1 MLQYTVR
8 RLVLMLPVL
17 LVVTLMVFSLMLLLP
32 GDPAMA
38 LLGENLDPEAY
49 TTVRKALGLDQP
61 VPVQYV
67 RWLSKTFQGDLGRS
81 LHTREPVLTIIGT
94 HLPRTLY
101 LTLAAMLVSL
111 IIAIP
116 AGVIAALRRNSFV
129 DTVATVLAM
138 VGVAVPN
145 FWLGVMCILFFS
157 VTLGWLPVS
166 GYVGPL
172 ENPWL
177 SLQHMVLPAIT
188 LGTAI
193 AAEVTRMTRS
203 SLLEVL
209 DRDYILTARA
219 KGLGERSVI
228 LAHALKNALIPVV
241 TIVGLQMGR
250 LFGGA
255 VVTESIF
262 AVPGLG
268 TLLVSGIFS
277 RDFPIVQAVVLVMA
291 LAVLSCNLIV
301 DLLYTWLDPRI
312 RYHS

>member
-172 ENPWL
+172 EDPWL

>member
-49 TTVRKALGLDQP
+49 VTVRKALGLDQP

-67 RWLSKTFQGDLGRS
+67 RWLSKTLQGDLGRS
-81 LHTREPVLTIIGT
+81 LHTREPVLTIIST

-129 DTVATVLAM
+129 DTAATVSAM

-157 VTLGWLPVS
+157 VTLGWFPVS
-166 GYVGPL
+166 GYVSVL
-172 ENPWL
+172 EDPWL
-177 SLQHMVLPAIT
+177 SLQHMALPAIT

-219 KGLGERSVI
+219 KGLRERSVVLI
-228 LAHALKNALIPVV
+228 HALKNALIPVV

>member
-1 MLQYTVR
+1 MLQYTIR
-8 RLVLMLPVL
+8 RLLLMVPVL

-49 TTVRKALGLDQP
+49 VTVRKALGLDQP

-67 RWLSKTFQGDLGRS
+67 RWLSRTLQGDLGRS
-81 LHTREPVLTIIGT
+81 LHTREPVLTAIGE

-101 LTLAAMLVSL
+101 LTLAAMVVSL
-111 IIAIP
+111 TIAVP
-116 AGVIAALRRNSFV
+116 AGVIAALKRNSAL
-129 DTVATVLAM
+129 DTAATIAAM
-138 VGVAVPN
+138 IGVAVPN

-157 VTLGWLPVS
+157 VMLGWLPVS
-166 GYVGPL
+166 GYVSLL
-172 ENPWL
+172 EDPWA
-177 SLQHMVLPAIT
+177 SLQHMVLPALT

-209 DRDYILTARA
+209 DREYIMTARA
-219 KGLGERSVI
+219 KGLGERVVI
-228 LAHALKNALIPVV
+228 LVHALKNALIPVV

-268 TLLVSGIFS
+268 TLLVTGIFS

-301 DLLYTWLDPRI
+301 DLLYSWLDPRI
-312 RYHS
+312 RYS

>member
-1 MLQYTVR
+1 MLQYTIR
-8 RLVLMLPVL
+8 RLLLMVPVL

-49 TTVRKALGLDQP
+49 VTVRKALGLDQP

-67 RWLSKTFQGDLGRS
+67 RWLSRTLQGDLGRS
-81 LHTREPVLTIIGT
+81 LHTREPVLTAIGE

-101 LTLAAMLVSL
+101 LTLAAMVVSL
-111 IIAIP
+111 TIAAP
-116 AGVIAALRRNSFV
+116 AGVIAALKRNSAL
-129 DTVATVLAM
+129 DTAATIAAM
-138 VGVAVPN
+138 IGVAVPN

-157 VTLGWLPVS
+157 VMLGWLPVS
-166 GYVGPL
+166 GYVSLL
-172 ENPWL
+172 EDPWA
-177 SLQHMVLPAIT
+177 SLQHMVLPALT

-209 DRDYILTARA
+209 DREYIMTARA
-219 KGLGERSVI
+219 KGLGERVVI
-228 LAHALKNALIPVV
+228 LVHALKNALIPVV

-268 TLLVSGIFS
+268 TLLVTGIFS

-301 DLLYTWLDPRI
+301 DLLYSWLDPRI
-312 RYHS
+312 RYS

>member
-1 MLQYTVR
+1 MRAAGHTR
-8 RLVLMLPVL
+8 
-17 LVVTLMVFSLMLLLP
+17 
-32 GDPAMA
+32 
-38 LLGENLDPEAY
+38 ENLDPEAY
-49 TTVRKALGLDQP
+49 TTVRKEFGLDRP
-61 VPVQYV
+61 IPVQYV
-67 RWLSKTFQGDLGRS
+67 MWLSKTLQGDLGRS
-81 LHTREPVLTIIGT
+81 LHTREPVLTIIST

-101 LTLAAMLVSL
+101 LTLGAMLVSL
-111 IIAIP
+111 LIAVP
-116 AGVIAALRRNSFV
+116 AGVVAALRRNSFL
-129 DTVATVLAM
+129 DTAATVSAM

-145 FWLGVMCILFFS
+145 FWLGVMCILFFG

-166 GYVGPL
+166 GYVGVL
-172 ENPWL
+172 EDPWM
-177 SLQHMVLPAIT
+177 SLQHMLLPAVT

-219 KGLGERSVI
+219 KGLREQSVI
-228 LAHALKNALIPVV
+228 LVHALKNALIPVV

-291 LAVLSCNLIV
+291 LAVLGCNLIV

>member
-1 MLQYTVR
+1 MLQYTIR
-8 RLVLMLPVL
+8 RLLLMVPVL

-49 TTVRKALGLDQP
+49 VTVRKALGLDQP

-67 RWLSKTFQGDLGRS
+67 RWLSRTLQGDLGRS
-81 LHTREPVLTIIGT
+81 LHTREPVLTAIGE

-101 LTLAAMLVSL
+101 LTLAAMVVSL
-111 IIAIP
+111 TIAVP
-116 AGVIAALRRNSFV
+116 AGVIAALKRNSAL
-129 DTVATVLAM
+129 DTAATIAAM

-157 VTLGWLPVS
+157 VMLGWLPVS
-166 GYVGPL
+166 GYVSLL
-172 ENPWL
+172 EDPWA
-177 SLQHMVLPAIT
+177 SLQHMVLPALT

-209 DRDYILTARA
+209 DREYIMTARA
-219 KGLGERSVI
+219 KGLGERVVI
-228 LAHALKNALIPVV
+228 LVHALKNALIPVV

-268 TLLVSGIFS
+268 TLLVTGIFS

-301 DLLYTWLDPRI
+301 DLLYSWLDPRI
-312 RYHS
+312 RYS